1 MERLS
6 GATPKSGWSLRVIFV
21 IESKSCLVES
31 RMVVLKMPKDDSW
44 NVVYSYSREQ
54 AIADGVLVDVTE
66 QAKAIG
72 FKLHTV
78 VTDHLFHG
86 YVEVPEG
93 LDGEGQSVTGRLH
106 DLMVLALFTARK
118 AVNTDRVTFKV
129 DFLMAPGRKETVEVI
144 AHIGPG
150 DHGEPV
156 LTIML
161 PEDD

>member
-1 MERLS
+1 
-6 GATPKSGWSLRVIFV
+6 
-21 IESKSCLVES
+21 
-31 RMVVLKMPKDDSW
+31 MPTDDRW
-44 NVVYSYSREQ
+44 NVVYAYSRAQ

-66 QAKAIG
+66 AAKAIG

-86 YVEVPEG
+86 YVEVPVG
-93 LDGEGQSVTGRLH
+93 LDGEGQSAAGRLH
-106 DLMVLALFTARK
+106 DLMVMALFAARK
-118 AVNTDRVTFKV
+118 AMNTDRVTFKV

-150 DHGEPV
+150 DNGEPV

>member
-1 MERLS
+1 MN
-6 GATPKSGWSLRVIFV
+6 
-21 IESKSCLVES
+21 
-31 RMVVLKMPKDDSW
+31 KDESW
-44 NVVYSYSREQ
+44 NVVYSYSRAQ
-54 AIADGVLVDVTE
+54 AIADGVLVDVTGE
-66 QAKAIG
+66 AKATG

-86 YVEVPEG
+86 YVEPPAG
-93 LDGEGQSVTGRLH
+93 LDGEGQSVTARLH
-106 DLMVLALFTARK
+106 DLMVLALFAARK
-118 AVNTDRVTFKV
+118 AMNTDRVTFKV
-129 DFLMAPGRKETVEVI
+129 DFLMAPGRKETIEVV

>member
-1 MERLS
+1 M
-6 GATPKSGWSLRVIFV
+6 
-21 IESKSCLVES
+21 
-31 RMVVLKMPKDDSW
+31 VLKMATDNNW
-44 NVVYSYSREQ
+44 NLIYAYTRSQ
-54 AIADGVLVDVTE
+54 AIEDGVLVDVTE

-72 FKLHTV
+72 FRLHTV

-86 YVEVPEG
+86 YVEPPAG
-93 LDGEGQSVTGRLH
+93 LEGEGQSVTGRLH
-106 DLMVLALFTARK
+106 DLMVLALFAARK

-150 DHGEPV
+150 DNGEPV

>member
-1 MERLS
+1 M
-6 GATPKSGWSLRVIFV
+6 
-21 IESKSCLVES
+21 SKDE
-31 RMVVLKMPKDDSW
+31 SW
-44 NVVYSYSREQ
+44 NIVYAYSRAQ

-66 QAKAIG
+66 EAKAIG

-86 YVEVPEG
+86 YVEPPAG

-106 DLMVLALFTARK
+106 DLMVLALFAARK

-129 DFLMAPGRKETVEVI
+129 DFLMAPGRKETIEVI

-150 DHGEPV
+150 DHGEPA

>member
-1 MERLS
+1 
-6 GATPKSGWSLRVIFV
+6 
-21 IESKSCLVES
+21 
-31 RMVVLKMPKDDSW
+31 MPKDDSW

-66 QAKAIG
+66 AAKAIG

-93 LDGEGQSVTGRLH
+93 LDRSFGQSVAGRLH
-106 DLMVLALFTARK
+106 DLMVLALFAARR
-118 AVNTDRVTFKV
+118 AVNTDRVTFKC
-129 DFLMAPGRKETVEVI
+129 DFLMAPGRKETVEVV

>member
-1 MERLS
+1 MS
-6 GATPKSGWSLRVIFV
+6 
-21 IESKSCLVES
+21 SCLIES
-31 RMVVLKMPKDDSW
+31 RMVLKMATDNNW
-44 NVVYSYSREQ
+44 NLIYAYTRSQ
-54 AIADGVLVDVTE
+54 AIEDGVLVDVTE

-86 YVEVPEG
+86 YVEPPAG
-93 LDGEGQSVTGRLH
+93 LEGEGQSVTGRLH
-106 DLMVLALFTARK
+106 DLMVLALFAARK

-150 DHGEPV
+150 DNGEPV

>member
-1 MERLS
+1 VN
-6 GATPKSGWSLRVIFV
+6 G
-21 IESKSCLVES
+21 SKSCLVES
-31 RMVVLKMPKDDSW
+31 RMVLKMAKDDSW

-66 QAKAIG
+66 AAKAIG

-86 YVEVPEG
+86 YVEVPAG
-93 LDGEGQSVTGRLH
+93 LEGEGQSVAGRLH
-106 DLMVLALFTARK
+106 DLMVLALFAARK
-118 AVNTDRVTFKV
+118 AMNTDRVTFKV
-129 DFLMAPGRKETVEVI
+129 DFLMEPGRKETVEVV

>member
-1 MERLS
+1 
-6 GATPKSGWSLRVIFV
+6 
-21 IESKSCLVES
+21 
-31 RMVVLKMPKDDSW
+31 MPKDDSW
-44 NVVYSYSREQ
+44 NVVYAYTREQ

-66 QAKAIG
+66 TAKAIG

-86 YVEVPEG
+86 YVEVPKG
-93 LDGEGQSVTGRLH
+93 LEGEGQSVTGRLH
-106 DLMVLALFTARK
+106 DLMVLALFAARK
-118 AVNTDRVTFKV
+118 AANTDRVTFKV
-129 DFLMAPGRKETVEVI
+129 DFLMAPGRKETVEVV

-156 LTIML
+156 LTIMR

>member
-1 MERLS
+1 MN
-6 GATPKSGWSLRVIFV
+6 KH
-21 IESKSCLVES
+21 K
-31 RMVVLKMPKDDSW
+31 SW
-44 NVVYSYSREQ
+44 NLVYAYSREQ
-54 AIADGVLVDVTE
+54 AIADGVLVDITE
-66 QAKAIG
+66 TAKAIG

-86 YVEVPEG
+86 YVKPPAG
-93 LDGEGQSVTGRLH
+93 LYGEGQSVTGRLH
-106 DLMVLALFTARK
+106 DLMVLALFAARK

-129 DFLMAPGRKETVEVI
+129 DFLMAPGRKETIEVI

>member
-1 MERLS
+1 
-6 GATPKSGWSLRVIFV
+6 
-21 IESKSCLVES
+21 
-31 RMVVLKMPKDDSW
+31 MPKDDSW
-44 NVVYSYSREQ
+44 NVVYAYSREQ

-66 QAKAIG
+66 TAKAIG
-72 FKLHTV
+72 FRLHTV

-93 LDGEGQSVTGRLH
+93 LEGEGQSAAGRLH
-106 DLMVLALFTARK
+106 DLMVLALFAARK
-118 AVNTDRVTFKV
+118 AVNTDRVTFKA
-129 DFLMAPGRKETVEVI
+129 DFLMAPGRKETVDVV

-161 PEDD
+161 PEED

>member
-1 MERLS
+1 
-6 GATPKSGWSLRVIFV
+6 
-21 IESKSCLVES
+21 
-31 RMVVLKMPKDDSW
+31 MVLTMPTDDSS
-44 NVVYSYSREQ
+44 NVVYAYSRAQ
-54 AIADGVLVDVTE
+54 AILDGVLVDVTE
-66 QAKAIG
+66 TAKAIG

-86 YVEVPEG
+86 YVEVPTG
-93 LDGEGQSVTGRLH
+93 LEGEGQSVTGRLH
-106 DLMVLALFTARK
+106 DLMVLVLFAARR

-129 DFLMAPGRKETVEVI
+129 DFLMAPGRKETVDVV

>member
-1 MERLS
+1 MNKHE
-6 GATPKSGWSLRVIFV
+6 
-21 IESKSCLVES
+21 
-31 RMVVLKMPKDDSW
+31 SW
-44 NVVYSYSREQ
+44 NVIYSYSRAQ

-66 QAKAIG
+66 EAKAIG

-86 YVEVPEG
+86 YVEPPAG

-106 DLMVLALFTARK
+106 DLMVLALFAARK

-129 DFLMAPGRKETVEVI
+129 DFLMAPGRKETIEVV